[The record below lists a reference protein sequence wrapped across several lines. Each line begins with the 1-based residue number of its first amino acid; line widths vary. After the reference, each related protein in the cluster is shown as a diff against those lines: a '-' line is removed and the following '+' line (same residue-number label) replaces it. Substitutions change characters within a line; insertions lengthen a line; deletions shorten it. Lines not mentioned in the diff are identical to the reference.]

1 MDDFIVVVVVVVV
14 GFGVLDSG
22 FLGLLLVVK
31 VGWGERFLSLI
42 FRVFERAALLRLN
55 APHCCFWGTL
65 ASSNL
70 SFFPFGFITTHL

>member
-42 FRVFERAALLRLN
+42 FRVFERAALLRFN
-55 APHCCFWGTL
+55 APHCCFCTV
-65 ASSNL
+65 APSNL
-70 SFFPFGFITTHL
+70 SFLWVYCL

>member
-1 MDDFIVVVVVVVV
+1 MDDFIVVVVVVV

-22 FLGLLLVVK
+22 FLELLVVK

-55 APHCCFWGTL
+55 APHCCFLGTV
-65 ASSNL
+65 ASTNL